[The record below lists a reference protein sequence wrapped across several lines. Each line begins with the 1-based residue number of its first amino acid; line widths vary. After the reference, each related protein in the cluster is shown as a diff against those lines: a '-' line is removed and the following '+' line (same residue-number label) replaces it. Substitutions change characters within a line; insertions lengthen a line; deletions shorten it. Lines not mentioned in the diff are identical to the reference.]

1 MEMVFTQL
9 PMNPS
14 VSDSHSSR
22 HSCFPYIPVSTLFQS
37 APGTS
42 IGHTHLCVRYTPS
55 DSRKHI
61 ACVSRCFSDIPSLS
75 STTIHTKK
83 YPPHGEARPVKISF
97 PSSYIPGHNSWFL
110 RLKRGKISKWPENSS
125 ALRITSTSSPLHPPA
140 PTQDGGGIQEKQLP
154 LYRHRC
160 KKGPHSPERPQSAQD
175 TSSSG
180 RPLFLFML
188 EPPKQ
193 KSQ

>member
-1 MEMVFTQL
+1 MAVVFTQL
-9 PMNPS
+9 PLSPR

-61 ACVSRCFSDIPSLS
+61 ACVSRCFSDIPSLL

-83 YPPHGEARPVKISF
+83 YPPRGEARRVKISF
-97 PSSYIPGHNSWFL
+97 PLFL
-110 RLKRGKISKWPENSS
+110 HPRAQLLVLKTQRRKISKWPENSS
-125 ALRITSTSSPLHPPA
+125 ALRITTTSSPLHPPA
-140 PTQDGGGIQEKQLP
+140 PTQDGGGIQVKQLP

>member
-110 RLKRGKISKWPENSS
+110 RLKEEKYQNDLKTPLHSESPPRLLHSTLQPQHKMAEGYKRNSS
-125 ALRITSTSSPLHPPA
+125 RSTGTDARRGHTHQSVHSLHRTPALQAVRSS
-140 PTQDGGGIQEKQLP
+140 
-154 LYRHRC
+154 C
-160 KKGPHSPERPQSAQD
+160 SC
-175 TSSSG
+175 
-180 RPLFLFML
+180 
-188 EPPKQ
+188 
-193 KSQ
+193 